1 MTATTLGGDD
11 VQVQDWA
18 IALGGLLGGGGL
30 VEGVRVLLGRRTQRV
45 DNLAK
50 LEAIATGIAEKA
62 TAAADVRVEKVE
74 REFAAHKLAAEQDA
88 ARRAVAAAAHAE
100 WDHMVAVEL
109 RNLGASVP
117 PPPPLEGVAL

>member
-11 VQVQDWA
+11 VQVQEWA
-18 IALGGLLGGGGL
+18 ALLTALGIGGGL
-30 VEGVRVLLGRRTQRV
+30 TEALRAFGGRRGRKV

-50 LEAIATGIAEKA
+50 LEAIVTSIAEKS
-62 TAAADVRVEKVE
+62 TRAADERVEKVE

-100 WDHMVAVEL
+100 WDHMVAAEL
-109 RNLGASVP
+109 RNLGAAVP
-117 PPPPLEGVAL
+117 PPPPLEGAAL